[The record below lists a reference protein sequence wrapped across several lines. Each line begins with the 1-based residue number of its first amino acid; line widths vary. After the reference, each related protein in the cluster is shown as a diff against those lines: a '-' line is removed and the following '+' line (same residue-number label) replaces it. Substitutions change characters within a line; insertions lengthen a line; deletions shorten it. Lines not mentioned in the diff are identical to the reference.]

1 MKFKFYEIVTILK
14 AILSADEHFLGIEKP
29 SPKRHYTYT
38 TEQLAAQAKFLESCL
53 EHPALIV
60 NIRSII
66 TKLKA
71 APPKKYPSKK
81 RHR

>member
-14 AILSADEHFLGIEKP
+14 AILSADEHFLGIDKKP
-29 SPKRHYTYT
+29 SPRHYT

-66 TKLKA
+66 TKLNA

-81 RHR
+81 RRR